1 MAQSQ
6 QLAAISAE
14 NFSGKAWKRYT
25 GYAFAAGETL
35 IPLVVAELVQAVPAM
50 PLAFIQIGEGF
61 QLVAVTALQPGTNL
75 FVAPDGRWLGAY
87 VPAALRGYP
96 FRLVKPQDREESVL
110 CIDEASGLVV
120 EAGQG
125 ETFFDEDGQ
134 PGKTLK
140 GVLELLSQV
149 EQSRMATQTAVDAL
163 VAAGLVQPWPLSIN
177 QGEQNV
183 PVTGLY
189 RIDEAALNALEN
201 EAFLALRRSGALPVA
216 YAQLLSMN
224 QLAVLQRLSQIQENF
239 KASAPSV
246 GQKFAGLKGIGL
258 SQDNGTLTF
267 H

>member
-6 QLAAISAE
+6 QLTAISAE
-14 NFSGKAWKRYT
+14 NFSGKAWRRYT

-35 IPLVVAELVQAVPAM
+35 IPLVVAELAQAVPAM
-50 PLAFIQIGEGF
+50 PLAFIQSGEGF

-134 PGKTLK
+134 ASKALRD
-140 GVLELLSQV
+140 VLDLLSQV
-149 EQSRMATQTAVDAL
+149 ERSRMATQTAVDAL
-163 VAAGLVQPWPLSIN
+163 AAAGLVQAWPLNIQ

-201 EAFLALRRSGALPVA
+201 EAFLTLRALGALPVV
-216 YAQLLSMN
+216 YAQLISMN
-224 QLAVLQRLSQIQENF
+224 QLAVLQQLSQIQAKL
-239 KASAPSV
+239 KAPTPSV
-246 GQKFAGLKGIGL
+246 VQNFAGLRGIGL
-258 SQDNGTLTF
+258 SQDDGTLKF